1 MRKLL
6 YIFNLYFL
14 LYLMT
19 KCIGCKKEFNSAMRE
34 RFNNIPD
41 FGTGLSTSD
50 KEIVTESPGC
60 PGDLGDILL
69 DDVQV
74 RF

>member
-1 MRKLL
+1 
-6 YIFNLYFL
+6 
-14 LYLMT
+14 MT
-19 KCIGCKKEFNSAMRE
+19 KCIGCKKEFNNQGFPSHKKACKLFKRAMRE

-41 FGTGLSTSD
+41 FGTGPSTSD